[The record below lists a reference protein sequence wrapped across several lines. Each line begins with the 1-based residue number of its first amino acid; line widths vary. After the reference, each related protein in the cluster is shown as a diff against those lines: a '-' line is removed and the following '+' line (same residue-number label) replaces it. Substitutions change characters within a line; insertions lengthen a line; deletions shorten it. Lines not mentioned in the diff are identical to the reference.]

1 MKNILIL
8 GAGKSSSV
16 LIGQL
21 LADAQ
26 REGWRITIGE
36 QYPDNIKK
44 LFPAAEQLSV
54 LAVNAEDARS
64 VGDLVRHADLVISML
79 PAALHPGA
87 AAACLEAGKHLITA
101 SYVSDE
107 MKKLDEPARKKGL
120 LFLNEMGVDPGI
132 DHMSAMQVIDR
143 IRAQGGMMTAF
154 ESFTG
159 GLLAPESEKDNPW
172 KYKFTWN
179 PRNVVLAG
187 QGIVKFKQEGTYK
200 YIPYHR
206 LFRRTEVIHIPRY
219 GYFEGYANR
228 DSLKYLDA
236 YNLHEVKTIY
246 RGTLRRPGFCR
257 TWNAFVQLGATDD
270 SYTME
275 DTEQMTYRE
284 FINSFLYYDPIAPVD
299 LKLAYYMNW
308 DIDSEEMHRM
318 RWLDVFENKKVGLK
332 NATPAQILQKILEQK
347 WTLDP
352 DDKDMLVMWHKF
364 NFELKGER
372 KELHA
377 YLVVMGD
384 DTVRTSMAKTVG
396 LPVATA
402 AKMILQGKI
411 KLKGVLIPTVKEIY
425 EPVLDELKK
434 FGIAFEEREI
444 R

>member
-1 MKNILIL
+1 MKTILIL

-21 LADAQ
+21 LADA
-26 REGWRITIGE
+26 EAEDWKVVIGD
-36 QYPDNIKK
+36 QFPDSVRK
-44 LFPAAEQLSV
+44 LFPQAGRLEVKQI
-54 LAVNAEDARS
+54 DATNPDS
-64 VGDLVRHADLVISML
+64 IKSLVHGADLVISML
-79 PAALHPGA
+79 PAILHPRVA
-87 AAACLEAGKHLITA
+87 LICLEESKNLITA

-107 MKKLDEPARKKGL
+107 MKKLDSAARERGL

-132 DHMSAMQVIDR
+132 DHMSAMEVIDR
-143 IRAQGGMMTAF
+143 IRANGGKMTAF

-187 QGIVKFKQEGTYK
+187 QGIVKFRQEGKYK

-206 LFRRTEVIHIPRY
+206 LFRRTEVINIPSY

-236 YNLHEVKTIY
+236 YNLQEVKTIY

-270 SYTME
+270 TYSME
-275 DTEQMTYRE
+275 NTEEMTYRE
-284 FINSFLYYDPIAPVD
+284 FINSFLYYDPIAPVE
-299 LKLAYYMNW
+299 LKLAHYMNW

-318 RWLDVFENKKVGLK
+318 KWLDVFENKKVGLK
-332 NATPAQILQKILEQK
+332 NATPAQILQKILEDK

-352 DDKDMLVMWHKF
+352 HDKDMLVMWHKF
-364 NFELKGER
+364 NYEMNGAG
-372 KELHA
+372 KEMHS
-377 YLVVMGD
+377 YLVVVGED
-384 DTVRTSMAKTVG
+384 KIKTSMAKTVG
-396 LPVATA
+396 LPVAIA
-402 AKMILQGKI
+402 AKLVLQKKI
-411 KLKGVLIPTVKEIY
+411 ETKGVVIPTTKEIY
-425 EPVLDELKK
+425 KPVLAELKK
-434 FGIAFEEREI
+434 HGISFSEKEVV
-444 R
+444 